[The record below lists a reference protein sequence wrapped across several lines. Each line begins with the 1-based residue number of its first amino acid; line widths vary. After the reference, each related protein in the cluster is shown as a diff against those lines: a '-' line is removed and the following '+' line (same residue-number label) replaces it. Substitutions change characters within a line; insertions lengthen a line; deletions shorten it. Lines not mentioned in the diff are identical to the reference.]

1 MSWNE
6 RLLKWRRRWWRRRQS
21 LHRRRLSST
30 AAFRSPSKCER
41 EEKVLQL
48 AFVCVRLW
56 GWVCGR
62 ICEVEERV
70 REKERKRFALSL
82 LHCTIISCSAIN
94 SISLSL
100 SLSLSLSYFLSL
112 VTTLTLTLPGTCTHT
127 RKALMLSRALLSLL
141 LTHEH
146 ICSAM
151 STIKALYLT
160 LTQAHWWTSTGAH
173 THMHTHVHTLRH
185 THTHAHTHAHIH
197 TCTHRGTLR
206 RTHTLTLS
214 HVQFLFHSRSLSFRR
229 MKEMVDTKVESSAK

>member
-100 SLSLSLSYFLSL
+100 SLSLSLLLSL
-112 VTTLTLTLPGTCTHT
+112 SCYYFNSHSPRHMHTHT
-127 RKALMLSRALLSLL
+127 RKAFMLSRALLSLL

-173 THMHTHVHTLRH
+173 THMHTHVHTLRR
-185 THTHAHTHAHIH
+185 THTHAHTH